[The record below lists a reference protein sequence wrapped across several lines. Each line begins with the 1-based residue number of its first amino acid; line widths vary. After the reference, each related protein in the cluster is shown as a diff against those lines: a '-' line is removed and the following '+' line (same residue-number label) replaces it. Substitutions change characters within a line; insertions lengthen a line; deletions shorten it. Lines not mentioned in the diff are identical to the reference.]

1 MPHSNRV
8 ANVRGWES
16 RGRDGTL
23 RSRYDSLKTKRDGQT
38 DRQRDLQSQRQYGHR
53 RHFTEP
59 SKRRDPEKGLDGK
72 NKEVFLSPVFESC
85 AFSTTFKVIF
95 CY

>member
-23 RSRYDSLKTKRDGQT
+23 RSRYDSLKAKRDGQT
-38 DRQRDLQSQRQYGHR
+38 DRQTEGPAVTETIRAQETFHR
-53 RHFTEP
+53 T
-59 SKRRDPEKGLDGK
+59 
-72 NKEVFLSPVFESC
+72 
-85 AFSTTFKVIF
+85 I
-95 CY
+95 